1 MLIPGEIATSMYL
14 LVPRYRRYYAAVCR
28 VRYRTLQPRHA
39 FSDISFGMC
48 LSLMSWV
55 QQVHNAA
62 VVARSLGCQCDT
74 EIPTGRTLNAAA
86 SIRVINQGRP
96 MLRPCPLILVSSHR
110 LLEGIIKL
118 GTGPA
123 ARERLSI
130 TSRHRRRRRPWAR
143 RRTPTSSR
151 SRACRGPRRA
161 CR

>member
-1 MLIPGEIATSMYL
+1 MKFTPHSLIVLVLHGESLA
-14 LVPRYRRYYAAVCR
+14 PRAG
-28 VRYRTLQPRHA
+28 PN
-39 FSDISFGMC
+39 
-48 LSLMSWV
+48 SLTRMSWV
-55 QQVHNAA
+55 HWQQVHRDNAA

-96 MLRPCPLILVSSHR
+96 MLRPCPLIPVSSHR

-118 GTGPA
+118 GTSPA